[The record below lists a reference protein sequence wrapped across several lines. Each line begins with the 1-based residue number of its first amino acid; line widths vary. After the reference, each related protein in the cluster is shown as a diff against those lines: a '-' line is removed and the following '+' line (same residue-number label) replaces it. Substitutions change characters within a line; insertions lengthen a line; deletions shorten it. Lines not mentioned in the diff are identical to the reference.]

1 MLLWPN
7 ADPIGKRFRVGG
19 GSTFMTVVGVVDD
32 IRGRGFDGTP
42 ESAMYFAYPQTRET
56 AYFTPRSMNLVIR
69 TSVDPLRIAN
79 QVKAIVRSLDAT
91 VPVSNVRTLEQVVG
105 VSVANRRF
113 STTLLGAFA
122 GLALVLAGVGI
133 FGVISYGVSE
143 RRFEIGVRMALGA
156 ARSRVLV
163 TVLGEGIRMTLAGV
177 AIGVA
182 GAAAVLRVL
191 RSLLVGVPVVD
202 PVTFAAVASGLVIVA
217 LAASFV
223 PARRA
228 TAISAMDAL
237 RGG

>member
-1 MLLWPN
+1 
-7 ADPIGKRFRVGG
+7 
-19 GSTFMTVVGVVDD
+19 
-32 IRGRGFDGTP
+32 
-42 ESAMYFAYPQTRET
+42 MYFAYPQTRET
-56 AYFTPRSMNLVIR
+56 AYFTPRSMTLVIR
-69 TSVDPLRIAN
+69 TSGDPLRIVN
-79 QVKAIVRSLDAT
+79 RVKAIVRSLDAT
-91 VPVSNVRTLEQVVG
+91 VPVSNARTLEHVVG
-105 VSVANRRF
+105 ISVANRRF
-113 STTLLGAFA
+113 TTTLLGAFA
-122 GLALVLAGVGI
+122 ALALALAGVGI

-163 TVLGEGIRMTLAGV
+163 TVLGEGIRMALAGV

-191 RSLLVGVPVVD
+191 RSVLVGVPVVD

-217 LAASFV
+217 LAASLV

-228 TAISAMDAL
+228 MAVSAMDAL

>member
-1 MLLWPN
+1 
-7 ADPIGKRFRVGG
+7 
-19 GSTFMTVVGVVDD
+19 
-32 IRGRGFDGTP
+32 
-42 ESAMYFAYPQTRET
+42 
-56 AYFTPRSMNLVIR
+56 
-69 TSVDPLRIAN
+69 
-79 QVKAIVRSLDAT
+79 VKAIVRSLDAT

-105 VSVANRRF
+105 VSIANRRF

-133 FGVISYGVSE
+133 FGVISYSVSE

-163 TVLGEGIRMTLAGV
+163 AVLGEGIRMTLAGV

>member
-1 MLLWPN
+1 
-7 ADPIGKRFRVGG
+7 
-19 GSTFMTVVGVVDD
+19 
-32 IRGRGFDGTP
+32 
-42 ESAMYFAYPQTRET
+42 
-56 AYFTPRSMNLVIR
+56 
-69 TSVDPLRIAN
+69 
-79 QVKAIVRSLDAT
+79 
-91 VPVSNVRTLEQVVG
+91 VSNARPREQVVG
-105 VSVANRRF
+105 PSIANRRF

-156 ARSRVLV
+156 ERSRVLAS
-163 TVLGEGIRMTLAGV
+163 VLGEGIRMTLVGV
-177 AIGVA
+177 AIGIA

-202 PVTFAAVASGLVIVA
+202 AVTFAAVALGLVIVA
-217 LAASFV
+217 VAASVV

-228 TAISAMDAL
+228 TAVSAMDAL